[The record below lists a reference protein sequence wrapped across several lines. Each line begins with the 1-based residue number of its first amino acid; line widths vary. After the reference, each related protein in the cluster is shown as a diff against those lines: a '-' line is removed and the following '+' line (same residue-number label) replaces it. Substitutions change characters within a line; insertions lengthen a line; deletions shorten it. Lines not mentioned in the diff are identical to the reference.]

1 MKKILVLLIFAFCLG
16 VSSSNTIAATNS
28 KQDQKKEKVKAI
40 LVSGIVK
47 DEQGNRLKSVIIMAV
62 RESESD
68 ISFGVESGEDGKYVI
83 RLKNN
88 GTLMFS
94 LNGYE
99 SQKIS
104 IKGREEIDVVMKKQ
118 KSNFSNL

>member
-1 MKKILVLLIFAFCLG
+1 MKKTLLLLIFVMCMC
-16 VSSSNTIAATNS
+16 VSSTNAINATNN
-28 KQDQKKEKVKAI
+28 KQDPKKEKVKGI

-47 DEQGNRLKSVIIMAV
+47 DEQGNRLKSVIIMVV

-68 ISFGVESGEDGKYVI
+68 ISFGVESGEDGKYMI
-83 RLKNN
+83 LTKNN

-104 IKGREEIDVVMKKQ
+104 IKGRDEIDVVMKKQ
-118 KSNFSNL
+118 KSNF